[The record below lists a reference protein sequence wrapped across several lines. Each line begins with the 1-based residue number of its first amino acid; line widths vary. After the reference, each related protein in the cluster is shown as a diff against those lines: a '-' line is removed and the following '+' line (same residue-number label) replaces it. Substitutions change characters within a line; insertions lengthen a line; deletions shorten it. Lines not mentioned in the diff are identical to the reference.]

1 LFERYVLENGNRAF
15 LYLVLLLVLAGLIL
29 FGFGFVGEMLAGM
42 REELRGQQREVD
54 QLRLRAPDDSPPAPT
69 PPSLGRGSA

>member
-1 LFERYVLENGNRAF
+1 VAVYALIERYALHQGNRAF

-42 REELRGQQREVD
+42 REEVRVLRREMD
-54 QLRLRAPDDSPPAPT
+54 QIRSRDSGDGTGRA
-69 PPSLGRGSA
+69 